1 MKFCEELQ
9 TLNANNPNPALLS
22 SLFLNGPLYD
32 LTSFEKNNNIISII
46 ISGVGDNFG
55 RSVYMDDSHSINSF
69 SDDLALSL
77 PPERDLHGGVPMNIL
92 MTTSISGRA
101 NMSRSTDRNLD
112 NLGKNFIL
120 LYTVRAPL

>member
-1 MKFCEELQ
+1 MADPVC
-9 TLNANNPNPALLS
+9 
-22 SLFLNGPLYD
+22 
-32 LTSFEKNNNIISII
+32 LTSFENNNNLISII

-112 NLGKNFIL
+112 NLGKNFKFCG
-120 LYTVRAPL
+120 TEGSRKVCGVPKSR

>member
-1 MKFCEELQ
+1 M
-9 TLNANNPNPALLS
+9 
-22 SLFLNGPLYD
+22 
-32 LTSFEKNNNIISII
+32 ISII

-112 NLGKNFIL
+112 NLGKNL
-120 LYTVRAPL
+120 KNNWGSGVKKVCGVPRGPLGDVNCMEGCQ

>member
-1 MKFCEELQ
+1 
-9 TLNANNPNPALLS
+9 
-22 SLFLNGPLYD
+22 
-32 LTSFEKNNNIISII
+32 
-46 ISGVGDNFG
+46 
-55 RSVYMDDSHSINSF
+55 MDDSHSINSF

-112 NLGKNFIL
+112 NLGKNLKFL
-120 LYTVRAPL
+120 GVWGPEWSVGVRWGSLRGGVGGGVCFYNDLHFQLCKYVKKHRP

>member
-1 MKFCEELQ
+1 
-9 TLNANNPNPALLS
+9 
-22 SLFLNGPLYD
+22 
-32 LTSFEKNNNIISII
+32 
-46 ISGVGDNFG
+46 
-55 RSVYMDDSHSINSF
+55 MDDSHSINSF

-112 NLGKNFIL
+112 NLGKNFKKFGGVWGPGRSVGSL
-120 LYTVRAPL
+120 RAVEREEEWSIEGSVFMTTSIFSRANMSRSNLT

>member
-1 MKFCEELQ
+1 
-9 TLNANNPNPALLS
+9 
-22 SLFLNGPLYD
+22 
-32 LTSFEKNNNIISII
+32 
-46 ISGVGDNFG
+46 
-55 RSVYMDDSHSINSF
+55 MDDSHSINSF

-112 NLGKNFIL
+112 NLGKNFKNIL
-120 LYTVRAPL
+120 GGLGSRKVCGVPRGPLGGVGGRGAH

>member
-1 MKFCEELQ
+1 
-9 TLNANNPNPALLS
+9 
-22 SLFLNGPLYD
+22 
-32 LTSFEKNNNIISII
+32 
-46 ISGVGDNFG
+46 
-55 RSVYMDDSHSINSF
+55 MDDSHSINSF

-112 NLGKNFIL
+112 NLGKNLKTFWGVWGPGRSVGSL
-120 LYTVRAPL
+120 GVRWEALGEGCPLKGLFL

>member
-1 MKFCEELQ
+1 MLQ
-9 TLNANNPNPALLS
+9 DQYFHENLNK
-22 SLFLNGPLYD
+22 LFNDILC
-32 LTSFEKNNNIISII
+32 

-112 NLGKNFIL
+112 NLGKNL
-120 LYTVRAPL
+120 

>member
-1 MKFCEELQ
+1 
-9 TLNANNPNPALLS
+9 
-22 SLFLNGPLYD
+22 
-32 LTSFEKNNNIISII
+32 
-46 ISGVGDNFG
+46 
-55 RSVYMDDSHSINSF
+55 MDDSHSINSF

-112 NLGKNFIL
+112 NLGKNFIFWGVWVL
-120 LYTVRAPL
+120 GRSVGSLGVLWVIWGVIH

>member
-1 MKFCEELQ
+1 
-9 TLNANNPNPALLS
+9 
-22 SLFLNGPLYD
+22 
-32 LTSFEKNNNIISII
+32 
-46 ISGVGDNFG
+46 
-55 RSVYMDDSHSINSF
+55 MDDSHSINSF

-112 NLGKNFIL
+112 NLGKNFIFSGL
-120 LYTVRAPL
+120 FWGGLGLGKSVGSLGVRWGL

>member
-1 MKFCEELQ
+1 M
-9 TLNANNPNPALLS
+9 
-22 SLFLNGPLYD
+22 YD
-32 LTSFEKNNNIISII
+32 LTSFEKNNNNIISII

-101 NMSRSTDRNLD
+101 NISRTTDCNFN
-112 NLGKNFIL
+112 NLGKSFKFWGSL
-120 LYTVRAPL
+120 GSRKVCGVPRGPLGVVGGRGAH